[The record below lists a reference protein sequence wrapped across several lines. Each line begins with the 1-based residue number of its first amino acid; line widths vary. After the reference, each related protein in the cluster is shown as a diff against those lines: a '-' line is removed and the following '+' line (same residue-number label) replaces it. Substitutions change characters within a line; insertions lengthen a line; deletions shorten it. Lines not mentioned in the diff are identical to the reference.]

1 MTDVTR
7 HSLGWRVVADFLQAV
22 FLGVLQGLTEF
33 LPISS
38 SAHLR
43 IFPELFGWGDPGAAF
58 TAVIQIGTE
67 LAVLVYF
74 RKDIWR
80 IAKAW
85 LLSLF
90 KPEYR
95 GALDARMGWY
105 IIVGSLPIVILGVLL
120 KDVIERDFRNLWII
134 GCTLIVLGL
143 VLGLADRI
151 GKNEK
156 AIKQMRL
163 RDAVLMG
170 GAQALALIP
179 GVSRSGAT
187 LSMGRFLGYER
198 EAATRFAFLLAI
210 PAVVGAG
217 IFELK
222 EIGNV
227 GVAHAGEASYGWGPT
242 IVATVVSFVVGY
254 AAIAWLLR
262 WVSTKSYT
270 PFVVYRVVLG
280 AAVLVLLGTGALT
293 A

>member
-1 MTDVTR
+1 VA
-7 HSLGWRVVADFLQAV
+7 LGLI
-22 FLGVLQGLTEF
+22 QGLTEF

-67 LAVLVYF
+67 LAVLIYF

-80 IAKAW
+80 IASAW
-85 LLSLF
+85 VRSLYQ
-90 KPEYR
+90 PALR
-95 GALDARMGWY
+95 GSVDSRMGWY
-105 IIVGSLPIVILGVLL
+105 IILGSTPIVILGVLL
-120 KDVIERDFRNLWII
+120 KDIIEQDFRSLWVI
-134 GCTLIVLGL
+134 GTTLIVLGII
-143 VLGLADRI
+143 LGIADRV
-151 GKNEK
+151 GKSDR
-156 AIKQMRL
+156 AINQMSL
-163 RDAVLMG
+163 KHAIYLG
-170 GAQALALIP
+170 IAQAAALVP

-187 LSMGRFLGYER
+187 ISMGRFLGYDR

-222 EIGNV
+222 EIPG
-227 GVAHAGEASYGWGPT
+227 GENAYGPGPT
-242 IVATVVSFVVGY
+242 LIATVVSFIVGY

-262 WVSTKSYT
+262 YVSTKSYL
-270 PFVVYRVVLG
+270 PFVIYRVALG
-280 AAVLVLLGTGALT
+280 AFTLTMVSLGYMA

>member
-1 MTDVTR
+1 M
-7 HSLGWRVVADFLQAV
+7 ADFLQAV

-80 IAKAW
+80 IARAW
-85 LLSLF
+85 VLSLF

-105 IIVGSLPIVILGVLL
+105 IIVGSLPIVVLGIAL

-134 GCTLIVLGL
+134 GCTLIVLGI
-143 VLGLADRI
+143 VLGIADRV
-151 GKNEK
+151 GRNERS
-156 AIKQMRL
+156 IKQMTL
-163 RDAVLMG
+163 RDAALMG
-170 GAQALALIP
+170 GAQAMALVP

-217 IFELK
+217 LFELK

-227 GVAHAGEASYGWGPT
+227 GKSHAGEASYGWGPT
-242 IVATVVSFVVGY
+242 ITATIVSFIVGY
-254 AAIAWLLR
+254 AAIAWLLK
-262 WVSTKSYT
+262 WVSTRSYT
-270 PFVVYRVVLG
+270 PFVLYRVLLG
-280 AAVLVLLGTGALT
+280 TAVLVLLATGVLVA
-293 A
+293 

>member
-1 MTDVTR
+1 MVDY
-7 HSLGWRVVADFLQAV
+7 LQAL

-74 RKDIWR
+74 RNDIWR
-80 IAKAW
+80 IARAW
-85 LLSLF
+85 VLSLF

-105 IIVGSLPIVILGVLL
+105 IIVGSVPIVVLGVLL
-120 KDVIERDFRNLWII
+120 KDIIEKDFRNLWII
-134 GCTLIVLGL
+134 GCTLIVMGL

-151 GKNEK
+151 GKNER
-156 AIKQMRL
+156 AIKQMTL
-163 RDAVLMG
+163 RDAALMG
-170 GAQALALIP
+170 GAQALALVP

-217 IFELK
+217 VFELK
-222 EIGNV
+222 EISNV
-227 GVAHAGEASYGWGPT
+227 GKAHAGEAAYGWGPT
-242 IVATVVSFVVGY
+242 ALATVVSFVVGY
-254 AAIAWLLR
+254 AAIAWLLK
-262 WVSTKSYT
+262 WVTTRSYT
-270 PFVVYRVVLG
+270 PFVAYRVVLG
-280 AAVLVLLGTGALT
+280 AAVLVFVATGVLT

>member
-1 MTDVTR
+1 MVDYFR
-7 HSLGWRVVADFLQAV
+7 AVV
-22 FLGVLQGLTEF
+22 LGVLQGLTEF

-67 LAVLVYF
+67 LAVLIYF

-80 IAKAW
+80 IGSAW
-85 LLSLF
+85 VRSLYR
-90 KPEYR
+90 PELR
-95 GALDARMGWY
+95 GALDSRMGWY
-105 IIVGSLPIVILGVLL
+105 IIVGSLPIVILGIVL

-134 GCTLIVLGL
+134 GTTLVVLGL
-143 VLGLADRI
+143 ILGIADRVGSTDRTIDKMTLRHSVFLGLA
-151 GKNEK
+151 
-156 AIKQMRL
+156 
-163 RDAVLMG
+163 
-170 GAQALALIP
+170 QACALIP

-187 LSMGRFLGYER
+187 ISMGRFLGYDR

-217 IFELK
+217 LFELP
-222 EIGNV
+222 EIPHGDN
-227 GVAHAGEASYGWGPT
+227 AYGPGPT
-242 IVATVVSFVVGY
+242 LVATLVSFVVGY

-262 WVSTKSYT
+262 YVSTRSYL
-270 PFVVYRVVLG
+270 PFVIYRILLG
-280 AAVLVLLGTGALT
+280 GGVLLLLSAGVLT